1 MSHSDVQNYKKHKTL
16 VLQGNIH
23 FPSHV
28 LEVMGFALY
37 LFILIIINDQS
48 HPPLTNTII
57 FLEWFNYSLL

>member
-1 MSHSDVQNYKKHKTL
+1 MSHSDDQNL

-23 FPSHV
+23 FPSHM

-48 HPPLTNTII
+48 HPPLTNTMY
-57 FLEWFNYSLL
+57 FNISGMVQI